1 MGLGPDPRYDVSGA
15 EKPENTGILYI
26 SYKRFRYLDP
36 KPTSKKLSA
45 TSYYVFPDGPAMFL
59 WD

>member
-15 EKPENTGILYI
+15 EKPENILYI

-36 KPTSKKLSA
+36 TPTSKKLIA

-59 WD
+59 GD